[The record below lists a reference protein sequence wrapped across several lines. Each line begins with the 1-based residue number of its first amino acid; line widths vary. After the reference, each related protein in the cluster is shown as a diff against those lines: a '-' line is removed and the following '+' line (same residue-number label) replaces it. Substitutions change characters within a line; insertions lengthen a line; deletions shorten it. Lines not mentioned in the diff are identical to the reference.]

1 MPRPP
6 TVKTFREDGSCI
18 MMCPTDVV
26 DNRTYLPTALL
37 CLFDEAIHMHRARKL
52 IARVPRLVPLGCMV
66 DGLFFMGPVDAKE
79 ELEAICEKE
88 CRYPLTL
95 GEVYQFKSTVTWKD
109 VPKCEQQL
117 QGLHRDQEKPIF
129 DVAWRN
135 FVEGR
140 VGNWLH
146 EEDETAATDDAVLE
160 SMIRDEFD
168 YEAVREEI
176 LAINPKL
183 DHFQILAT
191 MAALNNG
198 LAGQGAMVLGAA
210 GVGKSEV
217 LRTLRK
223 LFDKRGFKTRVC
235 AYTHS
240 ATRLVGGETVARLLH
255 FNTELKDTV
264 FFVDEVG
271 LLPLSTLGQMSRW
284 VELGARFFMFGDFEG
299 QFEAWQDRWQFPS
312 AQHENLPL
320 MKDLCGFLKLTLTK
334 YRRGVDQQLFD
345 HYHRMYG
352 KEDVKPLVESSLELY
367 GPTRA
372 RCDPRTDPLI
382 LVISHSKRMIANA
395 RANALVKPADA
406 EYLEWE
412 GEVPKGTTMLPQSMW
427 IWVGM
432 TLIGCPRGSGKDLV
446 VQGVLYHIKEIT
458 ETSVKLQMDEEYTK
472 EYRKEVE
479 QGEIAQEPKMVEVPK
494 EDVCS
499 QLRMMHASCYYTV
512 QGRTIRNRHIVLLD
526 TSHPHFTT
534 RALVVGLSRAE
545 HGDFVHVGDG
555 ETEQAFLGERKARQR
570 LWT

>member
-1 MPRPP
+1 
-6 TVKTFREDGSCI
+6 
-18 MMCPTDVV
+18 
-26 DNRTYLPTALL
+26 
-37 CLFDEAIHMHRARKL
+37 
-52 IARVPRLVPLGCMV
+52 
-66 DGLFFMGPVDAKE
+66 
-79 ELEAICEKE
+79 
-88 CRYPLTL
+88 
-95 GEVYQFKSTVTWKD
+95 
-109 VPKCEQQL
+109 
-117 QGLHRDQEKPIF
+117 
-129 DVAWRN
+129 
-135 FVEGR
+135 

-146 EEDETAATDDAVLE
+146 EEDEAAATDDAVLE
-160 SMIRDEFD
+160 SMIRDEAFD

-191 MAALNNG
+191 MVALKNG
-198 LAGQGAMVLGAA
+198 LVGHGAMVLGAA

-255 FNTELKDTV
+255 FNTELKNTC

-284 VELGARFFMFGDFEG
+284 VELGAKFFMFGDFEG

-334 YRRGVDQQLFD
+334 YRRGVDRQLFD
-345 HYHRMYG
+345 HYHGMYG

-367 GPTRA
+367 GPAKA
-372 RCDPRTDPLI
+372 RCDPRDDPLI

-412 GEVPKGTTMLPQSMW
+412 GDPPKGTTMLPQGMW
-427 IWVGM
+427 IWHGM

-458 ETSVKLQMDEEYTK
+458 ETSVKLQMDQEYTK
-472 EYRKEVE
+472 EYRQEN
-479 QGEIAQEPKMVEVPK
+479 GDTAEPKTVEVPK

-499 QLRMMHASCYYTV
+499 QLRMTHAMCYYTV
-512 QGRTIRNRHIVLLD
+512 QGRTIAGRHILLLD
-526 TSHPHFTT
+526 TTHPHFTT
-534 RALVVGLSRAE
+534 RALIVGLSRAT

-555 ETEQAFLGERKARQR
+555 ETEQAFLGERKVRQR